1 MVSSANQL
9 TIQKVNNLCIES
21 LVLFPSS
28 RISTVL
34 TSVEYDSDGE
44 REIPWRK
51 AWHPTPAF
59 LPGESHGQRSLVCYS
74 SQGCTEWNTTEVTQ
88 HAGTHGD
95 RKTKELRVHSGAQAH
110 FCHPKSPQTSTL
122 PPTSVCAS
130 VEQHTCLHFLIAISR
145 GEHAHLVYDSQ
156 E

>member
-51 AWHPTPAF
+51 AWQPTPAF

-74 SQGCTEWNTTEVTQ
+74 SQGCTEWNTMEVTQ
-88 HAGTHGD
+88 HAGTHTETERPRNLGFTAEHKLTSAT
-95 RKTKELRVHSGAQAH
+95 RSRPK
-110 FCHPKSPQTSTL
+110 HPLSRPL
-122 PPTSVCAS
+122 LCAPLLNS
-130 VEQHTCLHFLIAISR
+130 I
-145 GEHAHLVYDSQ
+145 LVYIS
-156 E
+156 